1 MIEYIIFIFANLWS
15 YFFIRL
21 KKSFSKK
28 TKILFSLFV
37 AKISYFTLISSVF
50 FGIFNFG
57 FKNSLI
63 GLLLSIL
70 TIETLFFIGKKY
82 LSQKNNL
89 LEKITKMKS
98 YFEYILIIFFVAYLI
113 NKFY

>member
-1 MIEYIIFIFANLWS
+1 MVL
-15 YFFIRL
+15 IRL

-37 AKISYFTLISSVF
+37 AKISYFTLISSIF

-63 GLLLSIL
+63 GLFLSIL

-89 LEKITKMKS
+89 LEKITKIKN

-113 NKFY
+113 NKFCKNSLFALSIYYY